1 MTSFVHGYYH
11 RKYIIL
17 HPGPVHVTS
26 KLSMFSQFVVDL
38 HRAGRR
44 ADKDADLD
52 LAAHAL
58 ELLRPLLGFDCAW
71 YGWARFLNDRTTV
84 PASSTLG
91 LPEGFAPFWSTMASQ
106 DLVATALRRD
116 RGRVCIYDRGQP
128 RQTDEMAELSER
140 YGIRKWASAMHN
152 RPGAAT
158 TFFVSVYRTRCH
170 DPHWDGEDLQ
180 LLQCAVD
187 HLFLALQAT
196 FERRSADGPG
206 GRATLVV
213 DEAGFAHLGLDQA
226 QNFLRTIWPG
236 WSGDRLPRPL
246 RQVALHPGIH
256 LFEREGVA
264 VNCRRDSEAGR
275 QSSLIRLE
283 LSLLS
288 RLDRLSPREREV
300 AQLLA
305 GGATHKQAA
314 QMLGSAPATIRNQ
327 TQAIYDKLGVH
338 SRAQLASAVL
348 R

>member
-1 MTSFVHGYYH
+1 MT
-11 RKYIIL
+11 KNTTL
-17 HPGPVHVTS
+17 HPGPAHVTS
-26 KLSMFSQFVVDL
+26 KLSMFSQFMVDL
-38 HRAGRR
+38 HQAGRR
-44 ADKDADLD
+44 ADKDRDLD
-52 LAAHAL
+52 LAAYGL

-71 YGWARFLNDRTTV
+71 YGWARFLNDHTTV

-91 LPEGFAPFWSTMASQ
+91 LPEGFAPFWSTMASR
-106 DLVATALRRD
+106 DLVATALRRE
-116 RGRVCIYDRGQP
+116 RGGVRIYDRGQS

-158 TFFVSVYRTRCH
+158 AFFVSVYRTRCH
-170 DPHWDGEDLQ
+170 DPLWDGEDLQ

-187 HLFLALQAT
+187 HLFLALQDA
-196 FERRSADGPG
+196 FERRSAVPTGE
-206 GRATLVV
+206 RATLVV
-213 DEAGFAHLGLDQA
+213 DEAGFAHLGLDQS
-226 QNFLRTIWPG
+226 QGFLRAIWPG

-246 RQVALHPGIH
+246 RKAALRPGTH

-264 VNCRRDSEAGR
+264 VNCRRDREAGR
-275 QSSLIRLE
+275 QSNLVRLE

-300 AQLLA
+300 ARLLA
-305 GGATHKQAA
+305 TGATHKQAA

-327 TQAIYDKLGVH
+327 TQAIYDKLGIR
-338 SRAQLASAVL
+338 SRAELAGAVL

>member
-1 MTSFVHGYYH
+1 M
-11 RKYIIL
+11 
-17 HPGPVHVTS
+17 TS

-38 HRAGRR
+38 HQAGRR
-44 ADKDADLD
+44 ADRDADLD

-71 YGWARFLNDRTTV
+71 YGWARFLDDRTTV

-158 TFFVSVYRTRCH
+158 AFFVSVYRTRCL

-196 FERRSADGPG
+196 FERRIASGPG
-206 GRATLVV
+206 ERATLVV

-226 QNFLRTIWPG
+226 QGFLRTIWPG

-256 LFEREGVA
+256 LFEHEGVA
-264 VNCRRDSEAGR
+264 VNCRKDREAGR
-275 QSSLIRLE
+275 QSSLLRLE

-300 AQLLA
+300 AHLLA

-327 TQAIYDKLGVH
+327 TQAIYDKLGVR

>member
-1 MTSFVHGYYH
+1 M
-11 RKYIIL
+11 
-17 HPGPVHVTS
+17 TS

-38 HRAGRR
+38 HQAGRR

-52 LAAHAL
+52 LAARAV
-58 ELLRPLLGFDCAW
+58 ELLRPMLGFDCAW
-71 YGWARFLNDRTTV
+71 YGWARFLDDRTTV

-106 DLVATALRRD
+106 DLVATALRRN
-116 RGRVCIYDRGQP
+116 RGKVCIYDRGQP

-187 HLFLALQAT
+187 QLFLALQGA
-196 FERRSADGPG
+196 FERRSADGAG
-206 GRATLVV
+206 ERATLVV
-213 DEAGFAHLGLDQA
+213 DEAGFAHLGLDQS
-226 QNFLRTIWPG
+226 QGFLRTIWPG

-256 LFEREGVA
+256 RFEREGVA
-264 VNCRRDSEAGR
+264 VSSRRDREAGW
-275 QSSLIRLE
+275 QSSLVRLE

-288 RLDRLSPREREV
+288 KLDRLSPREREV

-305 GGATHKQAA
+305 TGATHKQAA
-314 QMLGSAPATIRNQ
+314 LTLGSAPATIRNQ
-327 TQAIYDKLGVH
+327 TRAIYDKLGIR
-338 SRAQLASAVL
+338 SRAELASTVPH
-348 R
+348 